1 MMQDDSILS
10 VGIDVG
16 TTSTH
21 MTVSRL
27 FLANSSVIN
36 QTPRAVISNRQ
47 IIYQSDIHL
56 TPLADG
62 GIIDAQAVASIL
74 ESEFQKSEI
83 TPSMI
88 KTGAAIITGETAR
101 LRNAREVIKSL
112 AHLAGE
118 LVVESAGPHLEGVL
132 AARGA
137 GADRASKTN
146 GITIFNAD
154 IGGGTTNIAV
164 YHNGILKGSCC
175 LNIGGR
181 FLKFSADGTI
191 EAITSRGK
199 KFLDTLGTP
208 LNVADKPED
217 SELEKVAN
225 ALADC
230 IIGFL
235 SRGTIDDRI
244 ECLVDDLV
252 ELEFIGSGSRSDRN
266 SAPEKLAADELWFSG
281 GVAQLMLFDPP
292 DVFQFN
298 DMGVLLARGLK
309 NALSTSAITFHVPH
323 QAIRA
328 TVIGASMHTL
338 KLSGSTIGL
347 HQENLPLRNLKTIAV
362 VPDKISDA
370 LKNFDLDWSAST
382 VALAMSIESKYDS
395 IKATAA
401 DIAEAFKR
409 EGGREPLVIL
419 LKEDCGMAL
428 GQMLRRHLPNSS
440 IVVVDGITLD
450 DGDHID
456 IGQPLATNTG
466 CTATLP
472 VIVKTLVFPD
482 LD

>member
-21 MTVSRL
+21 MTVSRIS
-27 FLANSSVIN
+27 LANSSAIN
-36 QTPRAVISNRQ
+36 QAPRAVISNRK
-47 IIYQSDIHL
+47 IVYQSDIHL

-62 GIIDAQAVASIL
+62 GIIDAQAVAAIL
-74 ESEFQKSEI
+74 ESEFRKAEI
-83 TPSMI
+83 APSMI

-137 GADRASKTN
+137 GADRASKTD
-146 GITIFNAD
+146 GTTIFNAD
-154 IGGGTTNIAV
+154 IGGGTSNIAV
-164 YHNGILKGSCC
+164 YQNGSLKGSCC

-181 FLKFSADGTI
+181 FLKFMSDGTI
-191 EAITSRGK
+191 EAITSRGRM
-199 KFLDTLGTP
+199 FLETLGVHIEVGQRP
-208 LNVADKPED
+208 ALIQ
-217 SELEKVAN
+217 LEEVAN
-225 ALADC
+225 ALAES
-230 IIGFL
+230 IIELL
-235 SRGTIDDRI
+235 SKGTVNHLVA
-244 ECLVDDLV
+244 CLVDDRH
-252 ELEFIGSGSRSDRN
+252 ELELIACGNRTQEN
-266 SAPEKLAADELWFSG
+266 VADELWFSG
-281 GVAQLMLFDPP
+281 GVAQLMLSEEHNAYK
-292 DVFQFN
+292 FN
-298 DMGVLLARGLK
+298 DMGVLFARGLK
-309 NALSTSAITFHVPH
+309 NTLSEKAIRYHVPH

-347 HQENLPLRNLKTIAV
+347 HQENLPLRNLKTISV
-362 VPDKISDA
+362 ESNRISES
-370 LKNFDLDWSAST
+370 LKSYDLDWSTST
-382 VALAMSIESKYDS
+382 LALAMSIESKYDS
-395 IKATAA
+395 IKATAE
-401 DIAEAFKR
+401 DIAAAFKR
-409 EGGREPLVIL
+409 EKGKEPLVIL

-428 GQMLRRHLPNSS
+428 GQMLRRHLPDSS
-440 IVVVDGITLD
+440 IVVVDGVTLD

-456 IGQPLATNTG
+456 IGQPIATNTG

-482 LD
+482 FD